1 MIEPRWL
8 SVDEVIRLHAMQLVE
23 FGGRTGIRDDNLLGA
38 AVARPR
44 QRYHY
49 GELKTLVEI
58 TTAYATALNANHPF
72 IDGNKRVSF
81 HAALVFLR
89 LHGFSLQAT
98 ASEATEMM
106 LALAAGQHREADIR
120 DWLSNNVRPDRH

>member
-8 SVDEVIRLHAMQLVE
+8 SVEDVIRLHAMQLAE
-23 FGGRTGIRDDNLLGA
+23 FGGRAGIRDENLLGA
-38 AVARPR
+38 AVTRPR

-49 GELKTLVEI
+49 GELKTI
-58 TTAYATALNANHPF
+58 ANIAAAYATALNANHPF

-89 LHGFSLQAT
+89 LHGLSLQAT
-98 ASEATEMM
+98 ATAATEMM
-106 LALAAGQHREADIR
+106 LALAAGHARETGFR
-120 DWLSNNVRPDRH
+120 GWVNNNVWRT

>member
-1 MIEPRWL
+1 M
-8 SVDEVIRLHAMQLVE
+8 RLHAMQLAE
-23 FGGRTGIRDDNLLGA
+23 FGGRAGIRDENLLGA

-49 GELKTLVEI
+49 GELQTIVEI
-58 TTAYATALNANHPF
+58 AAAYATALNANHPF

-89 LHGFSLQAT
+89 LHGLSLYAT
-98 ASEATEMM
+98 ANEATEII
-106 LALAAGQHREADIR
+106 LGLAAGQAREAAVR
-120 DWLSNNVRPDRH
+120 GWLNNNVRRT

>member
-8 SVDEVIRLHAMQLVE
+8 SVAEAIRLHAMQLVE
-23 FGGRTGIRDDNLLGA
+23 FGGRTGIRDENLLGA

-44 QRYHY
+44 QRYYY
-49 GELKTLVEI
+49 GELQTIVDI
-58 TTAYATALNANHPF
+58 AAAYAAALNAYHPF

-89 LHGFSLQAT
+89 LHGLSLQAT
-98 ASEATEMM
+98 TSEATEMM
-106 LALAAGQHREADIR
+106 LALAAGHSREADVR
-120 DWLSNNVRPDRH
+120 RWMNNNVRPT

>member
-1 MIEPRWL
+1 MIQPRWL
-8 SVDEVIRLHAMQLVE
+8 SVDDVIRLHAMQLAE
-23 FGGRTGIRDDNLLGA
+23 FGGRAGIRDENLLGA

-49 GELKTLVEI
+49 GELQTIVDI
-58 TTAYATALNANHPF
+58 AAAYATALNANHPF

-89 LHGFSLQAT
+89 LHGLCLQAT
-98 ASEATEMM
+98 GTEATEMV
-106 LALAAGQHREADIR
+106 LALAAGHVREADFR
-120 DWLSNNVRPDRH
+120 GWVNSNVRRT

>member
-8 SVDEVIRLHAMQLVE
+8 SVHEVIRLHAMQLAE
-23 FGGRTGIRDDNLLGA
+23 FGGRAGIRDEGLLGS

-49 GELKTLVEI
+49 GELETIVDI
-58 TTAYATALNANHPF
+58 AVAYVTALNANHPF

-89 LHGFSLQAT
+89 LHGLSLQAT
-98 ASEATEMM
+98 ATEATEMV
-106 LALAAGQHREADIR
+106 LALAAGHAREANFR
-120 DWLSNNVRPDRH
+120 GWVNYNVRRT